1 MPKFAGRIAPIAA
14 ASLLIAVVITIPG
27 SPAASLNGQR
37 GASPASALPTHRP
50 PTAHDPWAG
59 VKLPGR
65 TVTAAAPAARPPA
78 PVPHLDGR
86 LQTAPAMA
94 DGRVEVTMRGDT
106 SSLMKAL
113 GRSRGRIVAAAS
125 DAVTAVVPKS
135 ALVDLAG
142 SPGVRSVA
150 RPVRAFTDAA
160 VSQGIAASDA
170 SVWQADGFAGQGVTI
185 GIVDAGFAGLSAEA
199 SARRLPAGQSIA
211 GNHCANANG
220 TPHGTAVAEI
230 AHQMAPLAALRLYCV
245 DDNIGF
251 KTAEQELQAAGVKIV
266 NSSLGFPGD
275 SRGDGTGDLY
285 STATTVKTARQ
296 AGILWIQSAGNNGE
310 DHWGGTFA
318 DTNHDGLADLNPSVG
333 GGVDPQRDSVPV
345 LAGGTALFMLQWDH
359 WPASTS
365 ADLLSFSY
373 QQYNPSTQKLIGGP
387 KTVTQLVGQTP
398 WLALDVTNA
407 TNADAYYLISVG
419 LPSSTLHYRY
429 DLSYWGDVD
438 TSLYASI
445 DPADAAAE
453 SITEP
458 ASSQYAVAAGAA
470 YWQNDDLETY
480 SSQGPTIDGRVKPD
494 ITGYDGVSSPI
505 YGTTTGIK
513 DGLGFYGTSAA
524 APHVAGAAAL
534 VKSAHP
540 SWTADD
546 LQDYLEDHAGHNPP
560 DNNQTGAGVLHLDA
574 PTIDTLAPSRYVTLA
589 QPVRILDTR
598 TTVGGHPGIIG
609 ANQAISVPVA
619 ADVPATATS
628 VVVNLTGLSPQGTSG
643 FAVYG
648 DTWAGTTNLNLTTA
662 DSPNAALAVAPL
674 RANRSFTLRNTGASV
689 HAVADLVGYF
699 DTASGDGYST
709 AAPAR
714 LLDTRTTVGG
724 HHSKLAT
731 GSTVR
736 IPLSGRPAGTHAVLV
751 NVTAMA
757 VASGSGNLSAYGTT
771 YTAKPTVN
779 VGRYNRANLAIVPIA
794 ADGSI
799 SIRSAAPATDVIVDR
814 VGWFASSA
822 TASYIGL
829 STPLRKSD
837 TRSGLGGRTGALG
850 NGATV
855 EYAGASA
862 LGVASTARVL
872 FTSTT
877 AVPPDSGYL
886 IAYAAGSARP
896 GVSMLSYSN
905 NRLVPNAVMA
915 NLGTSGRFDFFSSGS
930 TNLVVDL
937 FGYVATVPG

>member
-1 MPKFAGRIAPIAA
+1 
-14 ASLLIAVVITIPG
+14 
-27 SPAASLNGQR
+27 
-37 GASPASALPTHRP
+37 
-50 PTAHDPWAG
+50 
-59 VKLPGR
+59 
-65 TVTAAAPAARPPA
+65 
-78 PVPHLDGR
+78 
-86 LQTAPAMA
+86 MA
-94 DGRVEVTMRGDT
+94 DGTVEVTMRGDAA
-106 SSLMKAL
+106 SLTKAL

-135 ALVDLAG
+135 ALAGLAG

-150 RPVRAFTDAA
+150 RPVRAFADAA
-160 VSQGIAASDA
+160 VSQGVAASA
-170 SVWQADGFAGQGVTI
+170 ANVWQANGFAGQGVTI
-185 GIVDAGFAGLSAEA
+185 GIVDAGFAGLSAEV
-199 SARRLPAGQSIA
+199 SAKRLPAGQSIV
-211 GNHCANANG
+211 GNHCANSST

-230 AHQMAPLAALRLYCV
+230 VHQMAPSAALALYCV

-251 KTAEQELQAAGVKIV
+251 KTAEQQLQAAGIKIV

-275 SRGDGTGDLY
+275 SRGDSTGDAD
-285 STATTVKTARQ
+285 STAATVRTARN

-310 DHWGGTFA
+310 DHWGGTFQ
-318 DTNHDGLADLNPSVG
+318 DLNNNHRADLNPGVSG
-333 GGVDPQRDSVPV
+333 GADPEMDGVPV
-345 LAGGTALFMLQWDH
+345 FAGGSALFMLQWDH

-365 ADLLSFSY
+365 SDLVSFTY
-373 QQYNPSTQKLIGGP
+373 QPYDQITKKLVGSP
-387 KTVTQLVGQTP
+387 TTVTQVVGQTP
-398 WLALDVTNA
+398 WLALDVTNSTA
-407 TNADAYYLISVG
+407 TDALYMVWVG
-419 LPSSTLHYRY
+419 LPSNTPHYRY

-470 YWQNDDLETY
+470 YWQNDSLEPY

-505 YGTTTGIK
+505 YGTTSGTT

-546 LQDYLEDHAGHNPP
+546 LQGYLEDHAGHNPP
-560 DNNQTGAGVLHLDA
+560 ANNQTGAGVLHLGG

-598 TTVGGHPGIIG
+598 TSVGGHPGMIG
-609 ANQAISVPVA
+609 TNQAISVPVA
-619 ADVPATATS
+619 ANVPATATS
-628 VVVNLTGLSPQGTSG
+628 VVVNLTGLTPQSASG

-662 DSPNAALAVAPL
+662 DSPNAVLAVAPL
-674 RANRSFTLRNTGASV
+674 RANRSFTLRTTGAAV

-699 DTASGDGYST
+699 DTASGDGYAT
-709 AAPAR
+709 AAPGR
-714 LLDTRTTVGG
+714 LLDTRTTLGG
-724 HHSKLAT
+724 HLGKLAN

-736 IPLSGRPAGTHAVLV
+736 IPLSSRPAGAHAVLV
-751 NVTAMA
+751 NITAMA
-757 VASGSGNLSAYGTT
+757 VTSGSGNLSAYGST

-799 SIRSAAPATDVIVDR
+799 SIRSAAPATDVVVDR
-814 VGWFASSA
+814 IGWFASSA

-837 TRSGLGGRTGALG
+837 TRSGLGGRTGALA

-862 LGVASTARVL
+862 LGVSSSARVL

-896 GVSMLSYSN
+896 GVSMLSYSD

-915 NLGTSGRFDFFSSGS
+915 PLGTAGRFDFFSSGS

-937 FGYVATVPG
+937 FGYVA